1 MYIEAL
7 INHEIPCLR
16 ATQTIAE
23 ALDMMKDFFVA
34 ELPFVDNG
42 RLVALVDEDALL
54 DIADTSATVSESVTL
69 KASPVVATTA
79 HPYEAACRIAEFKL
93 SLLPVIDDQEQYL
106 GVITRHD
113 LFQYIFDPATGLA
126 FPGAVIV
133 LSMKP
138 ADYSL
143 SEIARICE
151 SCDTSILN
159 VQIFSAAPQGEGM
172 DVVLKTNKKD
182 LQALRAAFERF
193 EYDVKEVFGAQ
204 ADEGNL
210 IERYRL
216 LMNYIN
222 M

>member
-1 MYIEAL
+1 MYIETL
-7 INHEIPCLR
+7 INHEIPCLT

-23 ALDMMKDFFVA
+23 ALDTMRDFFVA
-34 ELPFVDNG
+34 ELPFVENE
-42 RLVALVDEDALL
+42 RLVALVDEDTLL
-54 DIADTSATVSESVTL
+54 DASDSTVAVAESINL
-69 KASPVVATTA
+69 KASPVVVATA
-79 HPYEAACRIAEFKL
+79 HPYEAACRMAEFKL
-93 SLLPVIDDQEQYL
+93 SLLPVIDDKEKYL

-113 LFQYIFDPATGLA
+113 LFQYLFEPATGLA

-151 SCDTSILN
+151 SCDTTILN
-159 VQIFSAAPQGEGM
+159 VQIFSAPQDDGM
-172 DVVLKTNKKD
+172 DVVLKTNKVD

-193 EYDVKEVFGAQ
+193 EYNVREVFGAQ
-204 ADEGNL
+204 ADQGNL